1 MSDSADDGGP
11 ETHAVIDIGT
21 NSVHLLI
28 ARLDDDGGFE
38 VVAQE
43 KESVRLGSG
52 AGDLE
57 QLTEDAIERGIDAL
71 GRFVQIA
78 KIWDADVTA
87 VATSAVREAK
97 NRRAFV
103 QRARFEAGVDV
114 DVITGVEEARLI
126 YLGVLQ
132 ALQVIDR
139 DIMLVDIGGGSTV
152 ILVGHDGSVT
162 AARSLKVGHIR
173 LTDRFF
179 PDGKVTRDAAEECR
193 KYVRSFLSPAVHELK
208 DLPRQ
213 LAIGSSG
220 TIEAIAGMIEHHE
233 GRTPRTLN
241 NVTFTRAQLDR
252 VTKQVLSAK
261 TTAQRRALDGLDPRR
276 ADVMPGGV
284 LLLQQI
290 FEQLDVTSMT
300 VSEYA
305 LREGVFLDRFRAR
318 LGPAA
323 FHHLSDIRLDGV
335 LRMADLFREDREHVT
350 HATDLSLRLF
360 DETRDVHGRSH
371 KWRDLLEAA
380 GLLHN
385 VGRFIS
391 HAAHHKHSYYVIRN
405 SDQLVGFTDREIELV
420 AQVARYHRKS
430 APKATHPEFAEL
442 RRKDQHAVRLLAGLL
457 RLGIALDRGRAAA
470 VHDVRCRVGKQTIE
484 VGLTVTGAVELERYS
499 ADERKGLAEEALGR
513 PIEIVVDERTASPEP
528 VHPSYFPDP

>member
-1 MSDSADDGGP
+1 MSDTGDNGP

-21 NSVHLLI
+21 NSIHLLV
-28 ARLDDDGGFE
+28 ARLDDDGGFD

-43 KESVRLGSG
+43 KEPVRLGSG
-52 AGDLE
+52 AGDLDL
-57 QLTEDAIERGIDAL
+57 LTDDAIDRGIGAL
-71 GRFVQIA
+71 GRFVQMA
-78 KIWDADVTA
+78 QIWNADVTA

-97 NRRAFV
+97 NRREFV

-139 DIMLVDIGGGSTV
+139 DVMLVDIGGGSTE
-152 ILVGHDGSVT
+152 ILVGHNGTVT

-179 PDGKVTRDAAEECR
+179 PDGKVTSAAVDDCR
-193 KYVRSFLSPAVHELK
+193 KFIRSFLSPVVHELK
-208 DLPRQ
+208 GLPREI
-213 LAIGSSG
+213 AVGCSG
-220 TIEAIAGMIEHHE
+220 TIEAIAGLIEHAE

-241 NVTFTRAQLDR
+241 NVEFTRAQLNR
-252 VTKQVLSAK
+252 VTKQVLAAK
-261 TTAQRRALDGLDPRR
+261 TTERRRELSGLDPRR

-290 FEQLDVTSMT
+290 FEQLQIQSLT

-305 LREGVFLDRFRAR
+305 LREGVFLDRFRQR
-318 LGPAA
+318 IGPAA

-335 LRMADLFREDREHVT
+335 LRMADLFQEDREHVT
-350 HATDLSLRLF
+350 HATDLALRLF
-360 DETRDVHGRSH
+360 DETKEVHGRGH
-371 KWRDLLEAA
+371 RWRDLLEAA

-385 VGRFIS
+385 VGLFIS

-420 AQVARYHRKS
+420 AQIARYHRKS
-430 APKATHPEFAEL
+430 APKKTHPEFAEL
-442 RRKDQHAVRLLAGLL
+442 GRKDQNAVRLLAGLL
-457 RLGIALDRGRAAA
+457 RLGIALDRGRTTA
-470 VHDVRCRVGKQTIE
+470 VHDVRCRITKDTCEI
-484 VGLTVTGAVELERYS
+484 GLTVTGDVELERYS
-499 ADERKGLAEEALGR
+499 ADQRKDLAEEALGR
-513 PIEIVVDERTASPEP
+513 SIEIEIDERAASPEP
-528 VHPSYFPDP
+528 AHPSYFPDP

>member
-1 MSDSADDGGP
+1 MSDGDGP
-11 ETHAVIDIGT
+11 ARETHAVIDIGT
-21 NSVHLLI
+21 NSIHLLV
-28 ARLDDDGGFE
+28 ARLDGDGRFE

-43 KESVRLGSG
+43 KEPVRLGSG
-52 AGDLE
+52 AGDMDR
-57 QLTEDAIERGIDAL
+57 LTDDAMERGIAAL
-71 GRFVQIA
+71 GRFVQMA
-78 KIWDADVTA
+78 AIWDADVSA

-97 NRRAFV
+97 NRRDFV
-103 QRARFEAGVDV
+103 RRARDEAGVEV

-139 DIMLVDIGGGSTV
+139 DVMLVDIGGGSTE
-152 ILVGHDGSVT
+152 ILVGHNGSVT

-179 PDGKVTRDAAEECR
+179 PGGTVTHEAVDECR
-193 KYVRSFLSPAVHELK
+193 KYIRSFLSPAVHELGG
-208 DLPRQ
+208 LPRDI
-213 LAIGSSG
+213 AIGCSG
-220 TIEAIAGMIEHHE
+220 TIEAIAGMVEHGR

-241 NVTFTRAQLDR
+241 NVEFSRAQLDE
-252 VTKQVLSAK
+252 VTDQVLLA
-261 TTAQRRALDGLDPRR
+261 TTTERRRDLGGLDPRR

-290 FEQLDVTSMT
+290 FEQLKLKTMT
-300 VSEYA
+300 VSGYA
-305 LREGVFLDRFRAR
+305 LREGVFLDRFRER
-318 LGPAA
+318 VGSAA

-335 LRMADLFREDREHVT
+335 LRIADLFQEDRDHVT
-350 HATDLSLRLF
+350 QATDLSLRLF
-360 DETRDVHGRSH
+360 DETKKIHGRTH

-420 AQVARYHRKS
+420 AQIARYHRKS
-430 APKATHPEFAEL
+430 SPKKTHPEFVEL
-442 RRKDQHAVRLLAGLL
+442 RRKDQNAVRLLAGLL
-457 RLGIALDRGRAAA
+457 RLGIALDRGRAAT
-470 VHDVRCRVGKQTIE
+470 VHDVRCRVSDDTCE
-484 VGLTVTGAVELERYS
+484 VGLTVTGDVELERYS
-499 ADERKGLAEEALGR
+499 ADERKGLLEESLGR
-513 PIEIVVDERTASPEP
+513 SVTIVVDEQTATTDPAR
-528 VHPSYFPDP
+528 PSYFAGQ